1 MPVKRTAV
9 TMVNSM
15 LEDRIEELKAVIA
28 GNDGHNAADFR
39 FARAVDELMSAVYDD
54 IGAVKAISTRA
65 LFDLFLIKVLY
76 VGRRSSD
83 ARVLDYLGELLER
96 YLDAREMYAPTSSP
110 DAKPQTLYFSGVLGE
125 PQHSGEP
132 VADRFDAYRRYADT
146 ALFVS
151 GVFPAQ
157 VAAPNAPHKGVM
169 MQQRPRGVDGA
180 YYVSTGKTMYR
191 MAAHEDAAERAQ
203 QRETLLKLAEY
214 FELYVDALNEMSGR
228 YILGFDLELMADK
241 MLDNFNRYRETGDER
256 ALDNARR
263 CASILRLDRSRFP
276 ALFGGRS

>member
-1 MPVKRTAV
+1 MPAQRFAV
-9 TMVNSM
+9 TMVAMM
-15 LEDRIEELKAVIA
+15 LEDRIDELKAVIA

-39 FARAVDELMSAVYDD
+39 FARAVDDLMSAVYDD

-96 YLDAREMYAPTSSP
+96 YLDAREMYAPASSP
-110 DAKPQTLYFSGVLGE
+110 DAKPQTLYFSDVIGDPQQADE
-125 PQHSGEP
+125 PL
-132 VADRFDAYRRYADT
+132 ADRFDAYRRYADT

-151 GVFPAQ
+151 GVFPARI
-157 VAAPNAPHKGVM
+157 AGTHAPHRGAVL
-169 MQQRPRGVDGA
+169 QQRARGVDGA
-180 YYVSTGKTMYR
+180 YYMSTGKTMYR

-228 YILGFDLELMADK
+228 YILGFDLDLMADK
-241 MLDNFNRYRETGDER
+241 MLDNFNRYRETGDQH

-263 CASILRLDRSRFP
+263 YASILRLDRARFP
-276 ALFGGRS
+276 ALFTTPR